1 MFRIRNPKD
10 FWSGVMFCLVGLAAV
25 VLARNYP
32 LGTTF
37 KMGPGYFPTALGLL
51 LTAIGVLS
59 MARSLVRPG
68 SVIEPFVWRQLAI
81 ILGSV
86 LVFGVLLRGAGLM
99 VAIAALVVVSA
110 LASQYSRWKTVLWLT
125 VGLVAFSVVVFVKL
139 LGLPMALFGPWL
151 GG

>member
-10 FWSGVMFCLVGLAAV
+10 VWSGVMFCLVGLAAV